1 MQLSTA
7 LNLPNRQGGV
17 GGFGYGASLSLD
29 FTSGNQ
35 TLDSRITFTR
45 ASTATRTNSSGV
57 IESVS
62 INGARFDYD
71 PVTLAPKGLLIEEQR
86 TNLLLYSE
94 ELDTGW
100 TNGTGATWQYSAGVS
115 PAGTTTALGV
125 DGLSGT
131 VIISSGTT
139 LYRAGTTVSGSAAYT
154 FSVYVRTKTGTANNV
169 VLRLNETG
177 GNNTV
182 SSTFTVTTAWTR
194 ISLSVTTAAGATA
207 MSTLVGTSSGTA
219 SLYIWGAQLEA
230 GAFATSYIP
239 TVASQVTRSADLAV
253 MTGTNFSSWYNDS
266 EGTFFAEVTPMSS
279 DFLANRNIFI
289 ASANNTNNFVGLRY
303 ISSGSQIGL
312 GCTVGGTAQA
322 SLSTGSVTAGAT
334 YKVAGAFKANDFAIS
349 RNGATVVTDTSG
361 TIPTITQIEIGSL
374 VSVSTGSQLIKR
386 LAFYKTRLTND
397 QLRSITA

>member
-1 MQLSTA
+1 MQISTA
-7 LNLPNRQGGV
+7 INLPNRQVGA

-45 ASTATRTNSSGV
+45 ASTATRVNRSGV
-57 IESVS
+57 IESVA
-62 INGARFDYD
+62 INTPRFDYN
-71 PVTLAPKGLLIEEQR
+71 PVTLAPLGLLIEEQR

-100 TNGTGATWQYSAGVS
+100 TNGTGATWQYSSGVS

-125 DGLSGT
+125 DGLSGFSLT
-131 VIISSGTT
+131 TTAST
-139 LYRAGTTVSGSAAYT
+139 LYRAGTAITGSTAYT
-154 FSVYVRTKTGTANNV
+154 FSIYVRTKTGTANNV
-169 VLRLNETG
+169 ILRLSETG

-182 SSTFTVTTAWTR
+182 SSAFTVTTDWTR
-194 ISLSVTTAAGATA
+194 ISLSVTSAAGATSVSA
-207 MSTLVGTSSGTA
+207 LVGTTSGSSN
-219 SLYIWGAQLEA
+219 LYIWGAQLEA

-253 MTGTNFSSWYNDS
+253 MTGTNFSSWYNAT

-279 DFLANRNIFI
+279 DFLANRNIFL
-289 ASANNTNNFVGLRY
+289 ASDNTTTNFVGLRY

-312 GCTVGGTAQA
+312 GCTISNVSQA
-322 SLSTGSVTAGAT
+322 SLLTGSMTAGTT

-349 RNGATVVTDTSG
+349 RNGGTVATDTSG
-361 TIPTITQIEIGSL
+361 TIPTVTQVEIGSL
-374 VSVSTGSQLIKR
+374 ASVSSTSQRIKR
-386 LAFYKTRLTND
+386 LAFYQTRLTNA
-397 QLRSITA
+397 QLQSLSS